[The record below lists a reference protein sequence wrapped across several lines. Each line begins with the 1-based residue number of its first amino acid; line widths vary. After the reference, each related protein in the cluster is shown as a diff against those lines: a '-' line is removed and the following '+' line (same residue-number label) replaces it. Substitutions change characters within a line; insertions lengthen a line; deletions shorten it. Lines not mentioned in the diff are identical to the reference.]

1 MRVEAEERPMEG
13 TGEDYLTGVV
23 GDRRGEEGERRRE
36 GPAGLVRPKLPL
48 TDGSVPIDD
57 NGPWRIAHLRR
68 VEANAKPDGRR
79 T

>member
-1 MRVEAEERPMEG
+1 MQG
-13 TGEDYLTGVV
+13 SGEDHLACAV

-36 GPAGLVRPKLPL
+36 ESAGLVGAKLPL
-48 TDGSVPIDD
+48 GDSSVPIDN
-57 NGPWRIAHLRR
+57 NGPWCIAHLCR